1 MSERSVE
8 RAPGAGL
15 SRTRYAL
22 FAAAS
27 VLIGFGVCLIAL
39 EIALRLS
46 DWQVR
51 YKHHIGGMHRY
62 HPILGRE
69 QIPSWDVVIDSGP
82 EEIHYHIDRHG
93 FRDPDETT
101 EARVP
106 GVARIALLGDSLA
119 WGWGVS
125 ADAMLSEQLEALTG
139 AEVVNMA
146 HVATGTGHQWLLL
159 KEKGLAFAPDV
170 VLLAFFVG
178 NDYRNNLDRKS
189 KLPQFTLRDD
199 GGIEVG
205 NVPVPRPL
213 SARVSEL
220 LKRVSL
226 SYFFIG
232 YHFEVLRTAFQSG
245 SGWLGDLS
253 RALSTDEGDGGAWY
267 GEFVDIYRAMPTPE
281 MQRGYDLTEALIRE
295 IRAVADAHGIRLLLA
310 VIPDRFQIEDD
321 AWVALVEEVEED
333 HGPALDRMRP
343 TRTCLEISAR
353 AGVDTVDLFP
363 ALRAAEATGPVHF
376 PGDIHWNGRGHQVA
390 AQAIHHALAAR
401 GWTPSRAGG
410 GMSRTDFMDSSR
422 KSGSK

>member
-1 MSERSVE
+1 MSEGSVPG
-8 RAPGAGL
+8 RAPGADL

-22 FAAAS
+22 FAATS
-27 VLIGFGVCLIAL
+27 LLLGVGLCLIVL
-39 EIALRLS
+39 ETALRLF

-82 EEIHYHIDRHG
+82 EAIHYHIDRHG
-93 FRDPDETT
+93 FRDPDETPL
-101 EARVP
+101 ARVP
-106 GVARIALLGDSLA
+106 GVTRIALLGDSLA
-119 WGWGVS
+119 WGWGVK
-125 ADAMLSEQLEALTG
+125 ADDMLSEQLEALTG

-146 HVATGTGHQWLLL
+146 HVATGTGHQLLLL

-213 SARVSEL
+213 GARVSEL

-226 SYFFIG
+226 SYFFVG
-232 YHFEVLRTAFQSG
+232 YHFEALRTAIQSG

-253 RALSTDEGDGGAWY
+253 RGLSADDGEGGAWY
-267 GEFVDIYRAMPTPE
+267 GEFVDIYRAAPTPE
-281 MQRGYDLTEALIRE
+281 MQRGYDLTEGLLRE
-295 IRAVADAHGIRLLLA
+295 IRAVADAHGMHLLLA
-310 VIPDRFQIEDD
+310 VIPDRFQIEDA
-321 AWVALVEEVEED
+321 AWAALVEEVEED
-333 HGPALDRMRP
+333 RGPALDRMQP
-343 TRTCLEISAR
+343 SRTCLEISAR
-353 AGVDTVDLFP
+353 AGIDTLDLHP
-363 ALRAAEATGPVHF
+363 ALRAAEAEAPVHF
-376 PGDIHWNGRGHQVA
+376 QGDIHWNARGHQVA
-390 AQAIHHALAAR
+390 AQAIHEALAAR
-401 GWTPSRAGG
+401 GWTMPRA
-410 GMSRTDFMDSSR
+410 SALP
-422 KSGSK
+422 